1 MPGNNEPREFRGDN
15 EAREFAARGGDG
27 ARGNGA
33 SSEIGAAN
41 GNGARQNFASA
52 DRGRNG
58 SAADPSRENGVRNGN
73 GTAGENCAPE
83 NAAFGDCEM
92 NAAAAGGAQNG
103 SAASG
108 EAAAKLSRGE
118 RRSRRRALISAP
130 VRVRSIDVTGSAA
143 DEISTTLDVSRGG
156 VLFVSARRAFSKGM
170 EVAVTFPYSKSPVAV
185 QAEQTGRVVRVTDM
199 ADGRQSIGVAL
210 AGVEG
215 ELVDAAGQKL
225 AVEIPHLH
233 DRSASS
239 KKPVV
244 LIVDADPAI
253 RMSLKV
259 ALSTDG
265 YEVLA
270 VGSAAEGREILKI
283 LTPALLIAEIEG
295 EELPGYELCAHVKS
309 TPRLQTIPVMLLTS
323 SAYPSDYSAA
333 HSLGAIVCMAKP
345 YRQERLRHVV
355 RLLAPT
361 AEAKAQTGPVR
372 AADEK
377 RRHCAAKSQ
386 KVVQPASDS
395 VQHRPRTNF

>member
-1 MPGNNEPREFRGDN
+1 MSDTFGSAMPGEN
-15 EAREFAARGGDG
+15 EAREFAAKGGDG
-27 ARGNGA
+27 ARERGSRGENGA
-33 SSEIGAAN
+33 AEGAA
-41 GNGARQNFASA
+41 FEDSA
-52 DRGRNG
+52 I
-58 SAADPSRENGVRNGN
+58 
-73 GTAGENCAPE
+73 
-83 NAAFGDCEM
+83 NA
-92 NAAAAGGAQNG
+92 
-103 SAASG
+103 
-108 EAAAKLSRGE
+108 AAAKLSRGE

-130 VRVRSIDVTGSAA
+130 VRVRGVDVIDNI

-156 VLFVSARRAFSKGM
+156 VLFLSARRAFSKGM

-185 QAEQTGRVVRVTDM
+185 QAEQMGRVVRVTDLP
-199 ADGRQSIGVAL
+199 DGRQSIGVAL
-210 AGVEG
+210 AGVEN
-215 ELVDAAGQKL
+215 ELVNAAGQKL

-244 LIVDADPAI
+244 LIVDADPTI

-270 VGSAAEGREILKI
+270 VASAAEGREILKI
-283 LTPALLIAEIEG
+283 LTPVLLIAEIEG

-323 SAYPSDYSAA
+323 SAFPSDYSAA

-361 AEAKAQTGPVR
+361 PEAKAQTAPAR